1 MILGLI
7 GHAGCGKDTFADH
20 LVNNYGFCKVSFSD
34 PMKRFCKEVYEF
46 SDTQLWGPSNM
57 RNSEDPRYPR
67 NLGESLSPRYALQ
80 TLGTEWGRGCYPNTW
95 VEYAIRIAT
104 KLLQGGYVYDAKAG
118 IMQIPNRH
126 KFYKGIVF
134 PDCRFKN
141 EVGLIK
147 GQRGTVVRIHRPG
160 YDGNVGIAGHASEE
174 EQKSILDS
182 ELDAV
187 LENPEGHDKYYAE
200 IDKVMP
206 GLIALAKS
214 AVNVAE
220 LVSDM

>member
-20 LVNNYGFCKVSFSD
+20 LVNKYGFCKVSFAD
-34 PMKRFCKEVYEF
+34 PMKRFCKEVYDF
-46 SDTQLWGPSNM
+46 SDEQLWGPSEK
-57 RNSEDPRYPR
+57 RNAGDPRYKR
-67 NLGESLSPRYALQ
+67 KEEDLSPRYALQ
-80 TLGTEWGRGCYPNTW
+80 TLGTEWGRACYSNTW
-95 VEYAIRIAT
+95 VEYAIRVAT
-104 KLLQGGYVYDAKAG
+104 KLLQGGFVYDSKAG
-118 IMQIPNRH
+118 LLKVPNTQ
-126 KFYKGIVF
+126 KFYNGIVF

-147 GQRGTVVRIHRPG
+147 DRRGTVVRIHRPG
-160 YDGNVGIAGHASEE
+160 YNGNVGIAGHASEE

-187 LENPEGHDKYYAE
+187 LENPEGLENYYKE

-220 LVSDM
+220 LVSEM